1 MEHLQL
7 LVDRRASAQ
16 ALGISLRTLDYM
28 IEHGELAARRVGR
41 RVLIPRA
48 ALELFARRDHRSH
61 DRTKR
66 RNTVRKASENGAKD

>member
-28 IEHGELAARRVGR
+28 IERGELPARRVGR

-48 ALELFARRDHRSH
+48 ALELFARHDHGSPERA
-61 DRTKR
+61 KR
-66 RNTVRKASENGAKD
+66 PNAIGKASENAEKD